1 LIKNVLDFSKIERGV
16 KTYHFRKTDL
26 VEVMHLVVRL
36 MRYPLQQSGFKTEI
50 DLPPTAIYI
59 RADADALVEALTNI
73 IANAIKFSPNEKYLA
88 IRIEA
93 TDKHILV
100 HLKDKGVGISE
111 KERTSIFDTFYR
123 SDTGKNRDKGGLGLG
138 LAIVQHIVKAHKGRI
153 TVSSTLG
160 KGSTFSLSFPLMKE

>member
-16 KTYHFRKTDL
+16 KTYHFKKTDL
-26 VEVMHLVVRL
+26 VEIINSVVRL
-36 MRYPLQQSGFKTEI
+36 MQYPLQQSGFKTEI
-50 DLPPTAIYI
+50 DLPQAEIYI
-59 RADADALVEALTNI
+59 KADADAIIEALTNL
-73 IANAIKFSPNEKYLA
+73 IANAIKFSPREKYLA

-100 HLKDKGVGISE
+100 HIKDKGVGISE
-111 KERTSIFDTFYR
+111 NERTSIFDTFFR
-123 SDTGKNRDKGGLGLG
+123 SDAGENRNKGGLGLG

-153 TVSSTLG
+153 TVSSILG